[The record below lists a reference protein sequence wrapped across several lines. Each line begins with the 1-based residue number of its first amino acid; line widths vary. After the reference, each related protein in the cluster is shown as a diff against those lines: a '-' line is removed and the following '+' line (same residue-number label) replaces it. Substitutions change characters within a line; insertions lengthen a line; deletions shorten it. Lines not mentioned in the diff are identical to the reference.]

1 MLVLN
6 VIWYRSIKYRHR
18 YSTEI
23 SDKNDHAMASQ
34 EAFGSDSLDPDSE
47 KIDNGEACL
56 TSLDNEVTG
65 ELTAQYYSMIRL
77 DCILILSFPPD
88 TSNFFLSSYFLYL
101 RHSCYLF
108 SGRFISY

>member
-65 ELTAQYYSMIRL
+65 ELRMHTWKPLNLMSSFTLSTMKISSSSSM
-77 DCILILSFPPD
+77 
-88 TSNFFLSSYFLYL
+88 
-101 RHSCYLF
+101 
-108 SGRFISY
+108 